1 MIRQILDL
9 LQISEF
15 EGEHIDI
22 AKGKYQIK
30 GIKGTWKQSWK
41 ELKKNRDGRN

>member
-1 MIRQILDL
+1 MIRNILSL
-9 LQISEF
+9 LQLHEF

-30 GIKGTWKQSWK
+30 GIRGTWKQGMK
-41 ELKKNRDGRN
+41 ELKQARNGRG

>member
-1 MIRQILDL
+1 MIKQILSL
-9 LQISEF
+9 LQLHEF

-30 GIKGTWKQSWK
+30 GIRRTWKQAIK
-41 ELKKNRDGRN
+41 ELKQIKNG